1 MKKTRLPLS
10 PAKKKQRFFNILC
23 YFLLII
29 PLSLI
34 SLPLITTVASSFKPG
49 ADIFVDKGLFP
60 KNPTFENYVHIIKNF
75 NFFGYFK
82 NSVIISAVATFGCV
96 MIGSLAG
103 YSISRFRGGAFT
115 VFKLM
120 TYVLQMIPMGL
131 VFLPMYIVI
140 QNLGLYDTQGSV
152 MFLYIGLN
160 LCLNIWIMKGFFD
173 TIPYEI
179 EESAFMDGCGQYRS
193 FMKIVMPLAGPGIA
207 CCSILTFM
215 NTYNEMALASIF
227 LKSPEIQ
234 PITLGMQ
241 QFSQQFTA
249 ASSWGYIY
257 AGAVLTTLPAVLV
270 VFLAQKYII
279 AGLSGAGSLKG

>member
-1 MKKTRLPLS
+1 MS
-10 PAKKKQRFFNILC
+10 PMRKKKLFINILC
-23 YFLLII
+23 YFLLIV
-29 PLSLI
+29 PLAFF
-34 SLPLITTVASSFKPG
+34 SLPLLTALASSFKPG
-49 ADIFVDKGLFP
+49 EEIFVDKGLIP
-60 KNPTFENYVHIIKNF
+60 KNPTLDNYYHIIKNF

-82 NSVIISAVATFGCV
+82 NSVIISATATFGCV

-103 YSISRFRGGAFT
+103 YSISRFRGGAFN

-131 VFLPMYIVI
+131 VFLPMYIVVRT
-140 QNLGLYDTQGSV
+140 LGLYDTQASV

-193 FMKIVMPLAGPGIA
+193 FLKIVLPLAGPGIA

-215 NTYNEMALASIF
+215 STYNEMALASIF
-227 LKSPEIQ
+227 LKNPDIQ

-257 AGAVLTTLPAVLV
+257 AGAVLTTLPAVIV